1 MNDMIAIVI
10 PVNPLSVAWA
20 KEAYDSQNESFMQ
33 PFPNLG
39 VLSDEVLQR
48 ARIDLIRP
56 MSESVRLLAT
66 GLDVS
71 RRTGSAATAIE
82 VGTYKNTPVFLWGV
96 SPEDQTY
103 GFSIAPVQDRD
114 VRGLSIALLAKD
126 QDRFAETSIDPVR
139 KTPVF
144 EEWKGDFVFW
154 IPEIDRKGSG
164 VESFVDFM
172 FSQEKVGKNGKSFTS
187 WKFGD
192 VWSRVTAKPAT
203 APPTRILKDED
214 GEVLF
219 RFSEDEWLGSDAAY
233 RSLATVRRALIESTG
248 TALQPQAGEI
258 ERLKLPA
265 DETARRIQAADQL
278 LTIRSLLTF
287 EENDDLGSWKGQL
300 RDLTRR
306 PAQEWEKIP
315 AEGIVASAVAIYSL
329 TEIGFEPI
337 QVLRSKG
344 PEALIQAQQVVEDIV
359 LEEQET
365 ALLPVVF
372 PVAIV
377 DLRKLEVLSPAIRTW
392 INNGQE
398 LDGNHRLIFM
408 ENPII
413 QVRYDPEGEIEGAKL
428 ARYPTVSAVTGY
440 RSLALSAF
448 IARVQPVRIGEG
460 EFTLGPVAETTRML
474 FSPLFVAKT
483 SVFARSVLS
492 FKERMEKKD
501 IEVPP
506 DQLTDAVYMD
516 MMTYQVKLMGDAP
529 QGPKKVPGIIQGG
542 RAAARAFGGE
552 ESAIRTHRAQGS
564 PDITIIKKRDTYAT
578 RFPRK
583 PRSFLPFA
591 IQIWKDLVEIQ
602 PGWAPSPGAPREW
615 AIDPR
620 LFSMMDELSIPY
632 PRHELLG
639 EGMVA
644 DLRTPDSRRAM
655 KEALLKLKEKMTGHL
670 PAHTSSKGHLFDQ
683 IGGST
688 DEIRGYRKDSLSR
701 TNPRTGRRPRRIRFR
716 ESKTTTAR
724 GNPLDPEEV
733 ADLIKIVQDKNV
745 SPEAME
751 HIRKKFERLSGS
763 RDPLDWT
770 FAPENVKELFLR
782 RGKTRDFSAESRL
795 SGLSRFDLVSRL
807 RRQDDPDLDERL
819 RTETDFWAK
828 DTGSVVRQG
837 ELSLEETA
845 KILRAQKE
853 GRLRGTT
860 MQAATALC
868 QQYKV
873 KAIKGYQPPTGF
885 FETGGQKKVVLWLSP
900 INQPFR
906 IMTFRRN
913 VHIDCDMST
922 KKGHSPSKILG
933 AGLLAT
939 LLWLAEKPGRSQNT
953 SVYLGRVGEAGLTLL
968 WHPGD
973 ALTLSSIQARLKEP
987 HVVRKGSWEGDL
999 SRYLDSTGS
1008 SDLDIPPIPSTDRPT
1023 PRGAEDEELKV
1034 GRSKPILPPEM
1045 DLEEGQ
1051 EPDLDEPWRLDLP
1064 E

>member
-1 MNDMIAIVI
+1 MSKTIAIVI

-39 VLSDEVLQR
+39 VLSDSVLRR
-48 ARIDLIRP
+48 AKVDLIRP
-56 MSESVRLLAT
+56 MSESVRLLST
-66 GLDVS
+66 GLDAS

-82 VGTYKNTPVFLWGV
+82 VGSYEGIPVFLWGV

-126 QDRFAETSIDPVR
+126 QDRFAETKLDPVR

-144 EEWKGDFVFW
+144 KDWKGDLVFW
-154 IPEIDRKGSG
+154 IPEIERKNSG
-164 VESFVDFM
+164 VDSFIDFM
-172 FSQEKVGKNGKSFTS
+172 FAKTTTGKDGKSRTS

-192 VWSRVTAKPAT
+192 VWARVTVKPAV
-203 APPTRILKDED
+203 APPTRSLESED

-233 RSLATVRRALIESTG
+233 RSLATVRRALMENTG
-248 TALQPQAGEI
+248 TMLQPQAGEI
-258 ERLKLPA
+258 ERLKLPN
-265 DETARRIQAADQL
+265 DETARRIQIADRL
-278 LTIRSLLTF
+278 LTIQSLLEA
-287 EENDDLGSWKGQL
+287 EENDDLSSWKTEL
-300 RDLTRR
+300 RGLTRR
-306 PAQEWEKIP
+306 PAQEWDKIP
-315 AEGIVASAVAIYSL
+315 LEGIVASAVAVYTL
-329 TEIGFEPI
+329 TEVGFEPA

-344 PEALIQAQQVVEDIV
+344 PQALLQVQEEVERLIH
-359 LEEQET
+359 EEGDE
-365 ALLPVVF
+365 LLPVVF

-377 DLRKLEVLSPAIRTW
+377 DLRKLEVVPAAIRTW

-398 LDGNHRLIFM
+398 LDENHRLIFM

-413 QVRYDPEGEIEGAKL
+413 KVAEDEDGMITSINL
-428 ARYPTVSAVTGY
+428 VRYPTVSAITGY

-448 IARVQPVRIGEG
+448 IARVQPVRVGEG
-460 EFTLGPVAETTRML
+460 EFTLAPVAETTRML
-474 FSPLFVAKT
+474 FSPLFVTKT

-501 IEVPP
+501 IEVPS

-516 MMTYQVKLMGDAP
+516 MMAYQVKLMGDSP
-529 QGPKKVPGIIQGG
+529 QGPKKIPGIIQGG

-552 ESAIRTHRAQGS
+552 ESAIKTYRARGS
-564 PDITIIKKRDTYAT
+564 QEVTVIKKKEAYAT

-602 PGWAPSPGAPREW
+602 PGWAPSPGTPREW

-632 PRHELLG
+632 PRHEIAG

-644 DLRTPDSRRAM
+644 DLRTSASRQAM
-655 KEALLKLKEKMTGHL
+655 REALLRLKEKMTGHL

-688 DEIRGYRKDSLSR
+688 EDIREYRKEFLSR
-701 TNPRTGRRPRRIRFR
+701 TNPRTGRRPRRIRHR
-716 ESKTTTAR
+716 EAKTTTAR
-724 GNPLDPEEV
+724 GNPLDPDEV

-751 HIRKKFERLSGS
+751 HIRRKFERLSGS

-782 RGKTRDFSAESRL
+782 RGKTRDFSPESRL

-807 RRQDDPDLDERL
+807 RRQDDPILDEKI
-819 RTETDFWAK
+819 RTETDFWST
-828 DTGSVVRQG
+828 DTASVVKQG

-873 KAIKGYQPPTGF
+873 KAIKGYRPPAGF

-933 AGLLAT
+933 AALLST

-973 ALTLSSIQARLKEP
+973 ALTLSSIQSRLKEP
-987 HVVRKGSWEGDL
+987 HIVRKGSWEGDL
-999 SRYLDSTGS
+999 SRYLDAAGS
-1008 SDLDIPPIPSTDRPT
+1008 SDGEVPPIPERST
-1023 PRGAEDEELKV
+1023 PRGAEGEGEEPKM
-1034 GRSKPILPPEM
+1034 GRSKPILPPEI
-1045 DLEEGQ
+1045 DLEEEQ
-1051 EPDLDEPWRLDLP
+1051 EPDFDEPWRLDLP